1 MRTLT
6 NEEVDQVSGGN
17 LTTVHLPWSRALRC
31 AGAPG
36 WSIGQS
42 INDFNDRMWGMSLGE
57 AVYRQLH

>member
-6 NEEVDQVSGGN
+6 NEEVEQVSGGN
-17 LTTVHLPWSRALRC
+17 LTMFAYQGLVLSGAWST
-31 AGAPG
+31 G

-42 INDFNDRMWGMSLGE
+42 INGFNDRMWGMSFGE

>member
-17 LTTVHLPWSRALRC
+17 LTLYTYHGLGFYGAWT
-31 AGAPG
+31 AG
-36 WSIGQS
+36 WNIGQS
-42 INDFNDRMWGMSLGE
+42 INWFNSNVTGMSLGE

>member
-17 LTTVHLPWSRALRC
+17 LTLYTFQGLNVV
-31 AGAPG
+31 GAFG
-36 WSIGQS
+36 TGYFIGTG
-42 INDFNDRMWGMSLGE
+42 INWFNSSVTGMSLGE